1 MEKTMKKGLQC
12 FVTVISLFFGMPAY
26 SGTANE
32 VLNAVSPSLVM
43 IQADNIKNNI
53 RNKGSGVV
61 VDTDLVAT
69 NCHVIEDADEIWVI
83 YKGKE
88 YPAKVQH
95 ADWDRDVCTLYVRGT
110 YARAVVM
117 GNTNSL
123 KEGSGIYAVK
133 TRASLQLTT
142 LDEGVILGIRS
153 VDGGKFLQISTP
165 VLPGLSG
172 GGLFD
177 QKGRLIGL
185 MSYYLD
191 MGDRKLYYALPVEW
205 INELPWRQHKI
216 SKASEIKLR
225 DLLKKSVELE
235 EKEDW
240 DGLLKHS
247 LLWTELQPQAYAA
260 WFNLGNAYAK
270 SGQYDKAIESF
281 KQALSINSDYPE
293 AWFNL
298 GITYNTVGQYT
309 ESIDALKK
317 TVDMDSENI
326 SAWVNLGINYYQVGQ
341 RSHVKKVYKVLKKLD
356 PSTAKEFQKL
366 FISQ

>member
-1 MEKTMKKGLQC
+1 
-12 FVTVISLFFGMPAY
+12 
-26 SGTANE
+26 
-32 VLNAVSPSLVM
+32 
-43 IQADNIKNNI
+43 
-53 RNKGSGVV
+53 
-61 VDTDLVAT
+61 
-69 NCHVIEDADEIWVI
+69 
-83 YKGKE
+83 
-88 YPAKVQH
+88 
-95 ADWDRDVCTLYVRGT
+95 
-110 YARAVVM
+110 
-117 GNTNSL
+117 
-123 KEGSGIYAVK
+123 
-133 TRASLQLTT
+133 
-142 LDEGVILGIRS
+142 
-153 VDGGKFLQISTP
+153 
-165 VLPGLSG
+165 
-172 GGLFD
+172 
-177 QKGRLIGL
+177 
-185 MSYYLD
+185 LD

-341 RSHVKKVYKVLKKLD
+341 RSRVKKVHKVLKRLD
-356 PSTAKEFQKL
+356 PSAAKEFQRS
-366 FISQ
+366 FINQ